1 MLHHELSPPAY
12 SQFDGTR
19 VEGPKGE
26 KLADVRKGIANNK
39 HIAKRGGW
47 KRLALIATI
56 IILCAIALGV
66 GLGVGLHKRH
76 SSS

>member
-12 SQFDGTR
+12 SQFDGTG

-26 KLADVRKGIANNK
+26 KLADMRKEIANNK

-47 KRLALIATI
+47 KRLALIAII
-56 IILCAIALGV
+56 IILCAIALGA
-66 GLGVGLHKRH
+66 GLGVGLHNRH
-76 SSS
+76 SSP